1 MPSTEYLSPELQRIF
16 MCHADIFLLRRAGHF
31 RAALLPSPSHLLPFA
46 GLPSE
51 PVLVLEGGDETDP
64 SMLQSIAREGDIETC
79 QFEFADGHTFLIIA
93 ISSDN
98 MTLAVLI
105 DPWQTSGQSLLMR
118 WQATGVLRLALC
130 QVTGWTQVLELC
142 CTNCVRDILRRP
154 VPDRPGELDCFPVVV
169 LPEIHETVRTGMQLE
184 NLITVVPS
192 DFEQTF
198 LEPLFNSLASS
209 RPGTSALH

>member
-1 MPSTEYLSPELQRIF
+1 MPNTEYLSPELQRIF
-16 MCHADIFLLRRAGHF
+16 MCYSDPFLLRRAGHF
-31 RAALLPSPSHLLPFA
+31 RAALLPNPSQLLPFA
-46 GLPSE
+46 GLPTE
-51 PVLVLEGGDETDP
+51 PALVLEGGDETEP
-64 SMLQSIAREGDIETC
+64 SMLQSITHDCDIETS
-79 QFEFADGHTFLIIA
+79 QFELAEGHTFLIVV

-105 DPWQTSGQSLLMR
+105 DPWQTTGQSLLMR

-142 CTNCVRDILRRP
+142 CTSCVRDILQRP
-154 VPDRPGELDCFPVVV
+154 VPDRPGELDCFPVVA
-169 LPEIHETVRTGMQLE
+169 LPDIHETVRTGLQLE

-192 DFEQTF
+192 DFEQSF